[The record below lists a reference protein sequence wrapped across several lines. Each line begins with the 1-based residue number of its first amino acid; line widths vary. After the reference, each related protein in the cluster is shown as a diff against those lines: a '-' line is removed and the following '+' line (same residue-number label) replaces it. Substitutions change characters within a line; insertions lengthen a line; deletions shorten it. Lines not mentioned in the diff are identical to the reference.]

1 LRILRRGTYEDVA
14 WLDFV
19 RFALEPFWNES
30 LMDMTFQLFT
40 S

>member
-1 LRILRRGTYEDVA
+1 MYEDVA

-19 RFALEPFWNES
+19 QFAREPSWAES
-30 LMDMTFQLFT
+30 LINMTFQLFT